1 MKIRVSVGNFVC
13 RVMSKW
19 KRDIKDDDNL
29 GQESKMEKCKAAG
42 IRE

>member
-19 KRDIKDDDNL
+19 KRDIKDDDL
-29 GQESKMEKCKAAG
+29 GQGSKE
-42 IRE
+42 

>member
-29 GQESKMEKCKAAG
+29 GQESKTE
-42 IRE
+42 